1 MKKLISFH
9 TNGKGRSPEIE
20 RKLAAKL
27 EKEGFTVTRNYD
39 HNAELLVCIGG
50 DGTFFDAIHKFNYPN
65 VPIIGIN
72 TGHLGFFQDVLPE
85 KLDAFINDY
94 LNGNYKFQTLS
105 LIRTRVKTK
114 THAFEH
120 LSLNEITIRSTN
132 FRSIHLNIFIDD
144 KLVEC
149 YNGDGLVISTPT
161 GSTAFNYSLRG
172 SIVDPRLDLIQITP
186 IAPMNSIAYKTLSS
200 SILIPSE
207 SSLKFVP
214 AMERD
219 CNLCVVRDGYNHE
232 CTDITDLEIDYSDK
246 KVRLIRSVD
255 FDFWSKVSD
264 KLL

>member
-27 EKEGFTVTRNYD
+27 ENEGFTVTRNYD

-200 SILIPSE
+200 SIQIGRAH
-207 SSLKFVP
+207 V
-214 AMERD
+214 
-219 CNLCVVRDGYNHE
+219 
-232 CTDITDLEIDYSDK
+232 
-246 KVRLIRSVD
+246 
-255 FDFWSKVSD
+255 
-264 KLL
+264 

>member
-1 MKKLISFH
+1 MLF
-9 TNGKGRSPEIE
+9 RS
-20 RKLAAKL
+20 
-27 EKEGFTVTRNYD
+27 
-39 HNAELLVCIGG
+39 
-50 DGTFFDAIHKFNYPN
+50 
-65 VPIIGIN
+65 GIN

-114 THAFEH
+114 THAFVH

-214 AMERD
+214 E
-219 CNLCVVRDGYNHE
+219 
-232 CTDITDLEIDYSDK
+232 
-246 KVRLIRSVD
+246 
-255 FDFWSKVSD
+255 
-264 KLL
+264 